1 MQSVLKSLADRGFT
15 IERLQKVFQRSDCGV
30 ESHYY
35 SDFSID
41 LAKENCMEFKLFY
54 LL

>member
-1 MQSVLKSLADRGFT
+1 MQSVLKSLANRGFSV
-15 IERLQKVFQRSDCGV
+15 ERLQKVFQRSDCDL
-30 ESHYY
+30 ESHFY
-35 SDFSID
+35 SDFNID